1 MYTSQI
7 ITAEIKSQKGFFVGD
22 PCYALTRSMYETLWG
37 KMNNYRDGAF
47 TDNFPVDSGAIGIIP
62 LELADRKPGKGYGK
76 FIRTPGTAKFV
87 AEKGVF
93 EITGP
98 DGEVLTIDTTWD

>member
-37 KMNNYRDGAF
+37 KMNNYRDCLLYTSDA
-47 TDNFPVDSGAIGIIP
+47 
-62 LELADRKPGKGYGK
+62 AD
-76 FIRTPGTAKFV
+76 
-87 AEKGVF
+87 E
-93 EITGP
+93 
-98 DGEVLTIDTTWD
+98 

>member
-47 TDNFPVDSGAIGIIP
+47 TDPASG
-62 LELADRKPGKGYGK
+62 LALSL
-76 FIRTPGTAKFV
+76 IH
-87 AEKGVF
+87 
-93 EITGP
+93 I
-98 DGEVLTIDTTWD
+98 